1 MFDISK
7 IPFSMRGSYIA
18 VSKYENNFDN
28 MQNKAGIYLRTVH
41 GLAYIPNS
49 TMHSVP
55 PFFAQIIP
63 MYNGKE
69 IEFDMKAEET
79 EICISTDFG
88 NIYLCF
94 ADEDTLLFKGNGKGL
109 GTKLCLIDGN
119 YAYNVG
125 ANGENHI
132 LLNCAANSR
141 RFLMRNQIGITTLK
155 KDNTDYFCNTITV
168 NSDESDCFLF
178 SIEDVL
184 EEWNTSERHYSYEE
198 SKLQRD
204 KEFSKFLKNTTLVSA
219 EYEDTRRL
227 AAYINWSCLVKAEGV
242 LKREAMLMAKNW
254 MCNVWA
260 WDHCFNAIAL
270 SYHNPNLAWNQ
281 FMLMFDYQSETGR
294 IPDCVS
300 DTYAIWNFVKPP
312 VHGWA
317 LLRMIQSMNL
327 TEKQCAE
334 AYDKLSK
341 WTNWWLTYRD
351 EDNDGI
357 CEYQHGNDAGWD
369 NSTVFIENPVM
380 ELPDLSAFLII
391 QMGALSQLAKK
402 LSKDS
407 DAEKWQNR
415 ADEMLSAMLKH
426 NFDGVQPKAVISG
439 SHKKVESNS
448 LILYLPILLGEKLPE
463 NIRKQ
468 MISVLKSERFF
479 SEYGLA
485 TETVDSQLYV
495 ADGYWRGPI
504 WAPSTLL
511 LVDGLANCGEKEF
524 AKEVA
529 KRFCDMVAE
538 NGCAENFDALTG
550 EGLRDKAY
558 TWTSSVFLIL
568 AHDYL
573 S

>member
-7 IPFSMRGSYIA
+7 IPFSIRGSYIA
-18 VSKYENNFDN
+18 VSAFAENFDN
-28 MQNKAGIYLRTVH
+28 MKNKEGVYLRTVH

-63 MYNGKE
+63 LYNGKE
-69 IEFDMKAEET
+69 IDFDICTEET
-79 EICISTDFG
+79 EMCLLTEFG

-94 ADEDTLLFKGNGKGL
+94 ADEDTLLIKGNGSGL
-109 GTKLCLIDGN
+109 GVKLSLIDGN
-119 YAYNVG
+119 FAYTV
-125 ANGENHI
+125 GENHI
-132 LLNCAANSR
+132 LLNCAVNSR
-141 RFLMRNQIGITTLK
+141 RFLLRNQIGNISLEK
-155 KDNTDYFCNTITV
+155 ENTDYFCNTIIV
-168 NSDESDCFLF
+168 NVDKSDSFIF
-178 SIEDVL
+178 GVEDVL
-184 EEWNTSERHYSYEE
+184 DEWNTAECHYNYEE
-198 SKLQRD
+198 SKMQRD
-204 KEFSKFLKNTTLVSA
+204 KDFSDFLNNTPSVSA

-227 AAYINWSCLVKAEGV
+227 AAYINWSCLVKAQGN

-254 MCNVWA
+254 MCDIWS

-270 SYHNPNLAWNQ
+270 SYHNPELAWDQ
-281 FMLMFDYQSETGR
+281 FMLMFDYQSESGR

-317 LLRMIQSMNL
+317 LLKMMQSMNL
-327 TEKQCAE
+327 TEKQCKE

-380 ELPDLSAFLII
+380 ELPDLSSFLII
-391 QMGALSQLAKK
+391 QMSALSKLAVK
-402 LSKDS
+402 LGKDN
-407 DAEKWQNR
+407 DAEKWQNK
-415 ADEMLSAMLKH
+415 ADEMLTAMLEH
-426 NFDGVQPKAVISG
+426 SFEESEPKAVISG
-439 SHKKVESNS
+439 SHIKVDSNS
-448 LILYLPILLGEKLPE
+448 LILYLPILLGNRLPE

-468 MISVLKSERFF
+468 MISVLKSDRFF
-479 SEYGLA
+479 TEYGLA
-485 TETVDSQLYV
+485 TEAVDSKYYN

-504 WAPSTLL
+504 WAPSTML
-511 LVDGLANCGEKEF
+511 LVDGLANCGEVKF
-524 AKEVA
+524 AKVIA
-529 KRFCDMVAE
+529 KRFCDMVVK
-538 NGCAENFDALTG
+538 NGCAENFDAQTG

-568 AHDYL
+568 SHDYL
-573 S
+573 M

>member
-18 VSKYENNFDN
+18 VSKFAENFDN
-28 MQNKAGIYLRTVH
+28 MKNKTGIYLRTVH

-49 TMHSVP
+49 TMHLVP
-55 PFFAQIIP
+55 PFFAQIVPI
-63 MYNGKE
+63 YNGKE
-69 IEFDMKAEET
+69 IDFSICAEET
-79 EICISTDFG
+79 ELCISSKFG
-88 NIYLCF
+88 NIYMSF
-94 ADEDTLLFKGNGKGL
+94 ANEDILLIKGNGKGL
-109 GTKLCLIDGN
+109 GIKLCLVDGN
-119 YAYNVG
+119 YAYSVG

-132 LLNCAANSR
+132 LLNCAVNSR
-141 RFLMRNQIGITTLK
+141 RFLLRSEVGITALE
-155 KDNTDYFCNTITV
+155 KDSTDYFCNTITV
-168 NSDESDCFLF
+168 NADATDAFLF
-178 SIEDVL
+178 GVEDVL
-184 EEWNTSERHYSYEE
+184 DEWSTGNRQYNYEK
-198 SKLQRD
+198 SKIQRD
-204 KEFSKFLKNTTLVSA
+204 KEFLDFLKKTPSASA

-227 AAYINWSCLVKAEGV
+227 AAYINWSCLVKAQGM

-254 MCNVWA
+254 MCDIWS
-260 WDHCFNAIAL
+260 WDHCFNAISL
-270 SYHNPNLAWNQ
+270 SYYNPKLAWDQ
-281 FMLMFDYQSETGR
+281 FMLMFDYQSDTGR

-317 LLRMIQSMNL
+317 LLRMMQSMSL
-327 TEKQCAE
+327 TEEQCGE

-369 NSTVFIENPVM
+369 NSTAFIVNPVM
-380 ELPDLSAFLII
+380 ELPDLSTFLII
-391 QMGALSQLAKK
+391 QMETLSKLAKK
-402 LSKDS
+402 LDNNHN
-407 DAEKWQNR
+407 AEEWQNK
-415 ADEMLSAMLKH
+415 ADKMLSTMLEH
-426 NFDGVQPKAVISG
+426 NFENSLPKAVISG
-439 SHKKVESNS
+439 SHEKIDSNS
-448 LILYLPILLGEKLPE
+448 LILYLPILLGKKLPAD
-463 NIRKQ
+463 IREK
-468 MISVLKSERFF
+468 MISVIKSDRFF
-479 SEYGLA
+479 TEYGLA
-485 TETVDSQLYV
+485 TEAIDSQLYN

-511 LVDGLANCGEKEF
+511 LVDGLANSGEKEF
-524 AKEVA
+524 AKDIA
-529 KRFCDMVAE
+529 KKFCGMVDK

-573 S
+573 L